1 MGQVGSGFSRIRQ
14 EGQDGQ
20 EEMVNTRAGA
30 TAMKKALWVC
40 RPLVAVAALMLS
52 TGPELDGLQTQPGG
66 ARWRTAWAT
75 AQQTAG
81 TATITNSTV
90 RLVARVTIGGESVRI
105 RLDNTYG
112 KAPLTVGRAYVAQR
126 ARGAALV
133 AGSNRKILFGGAE
146 GATIPPGGS
155 VRSDPVPMRVL
166 ALQDLAVSL
175 HLPDKDVQPSQ
186 HSGALT
192 TSYLGAPDAGD
203 QSSVET
209 GEPFKAT
216 MTTMPWLKA
225 IDVLSSSAAGT
236 IVAFGDSITD
246 GTCATVDAHDRWV
259 DWLAIRLA
267 LEDHR
272 RGGRNVQKAVV
283 NEGIGGNTVTGAGL
297 QPPPDS
303 TPGIERLERDVL
315 THEGVSDVILFMGT
329 NDIRRGASAA
339 QVMDGMSQIIKRVK
353 ARGMK
358 IYGTTIIPRHNVA
371 ASGTNTGWNEAKSAI
386 RREVNQWMRTASF
399 DGVLDFDA
407 VVKDPANANLI
418 AAPFNCDGIHPT
430 PLGYYAMG
438 RSVSLD
444 LFAR

>member
-1 MGQVGSGFSRIRQ
+1 MNNATLFLGALLAVTVVSMSSIGSALEALQ
-14 EGQDGQ
+14 
-20 EEMVNTRAGA
+20 AG
-30 TAMKKALWVC
+30 
-40 RPLVAVAALMLS
+40 P
-52 TGPELDGLQTQPGG
+52 PGG
-66 ARWRTAWAT
+66 QWRPAWAT
-75 AQQTAG
+75 AQQAAG
-81 TATITNSTV
+81 TTAITNSTV
-90 RLVARVTIGGESVRI
+90 RLIARVTIGGESVRI

-112 KAPLTVGRAYVAQR
+112 KVPLRVGKAYVAQR

-133 AGSNRKILFGGAE
+133 AGSNRIVRFAGVE
-146 GATIPPGGS
+146 GATVPAGGS

-166 ALQDLAVSL
+166 PMQDLAVTL
-175 HLPDKDVQPSQ
+175 YVPDQEVHPSQ

-192 TSYLGAPDAGD
+192 TSYLAEPNAGD

-209 GEPFKAT
+209 GEPFKGT
-216 MTTMPWLKA
+216 TSTMPWLKS
-225 IDVLSSSAAGT
+225 IDVLSPSAAGA

-259 DWLAIRLA
+259 DWLAVRLA
-267 LEDHR
+267 LEDQR
-272 RGGRNVQKAVV
+272 RGGRNAQKAVV
-283 NEGIGGNTVTGAGL
+283 NEGIGGNTVTREGL
-297 QPPPDS
+297 QPPADS

-353 ARGMK
+353 ARGIK

-371 ASGTNTGWNEAKSAI
+371 AAGTNTGWNDAKSAI
-386 RREVNQWMRTASF
+386 RREVNQWMRTRAPF

-407 VVKDPANANLI
+407 VVKDPANADLI

-430 PLGYYAMG
+430 PRGYYEMG

-444 LFAR
+444 LFSR